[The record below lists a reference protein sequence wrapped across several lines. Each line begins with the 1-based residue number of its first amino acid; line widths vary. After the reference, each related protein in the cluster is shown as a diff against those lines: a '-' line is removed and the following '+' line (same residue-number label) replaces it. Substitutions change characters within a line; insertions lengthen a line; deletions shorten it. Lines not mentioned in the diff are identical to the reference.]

1 MRATRVFR
9 ARYRL
14 PVRRIKVKNDL
25 TAIVA
30 DEIGEGIELVLCWH
44 DRKVDTAAFRRN
56 TDIALAHK
64 LNHAPAVI
72 AAAVVIAQ
80 RVADVTVV
88 DRAISAG
95 ASFVPAGEVKFLAV
109 RQDVSGLR
117 PLVGMPEILVR
128 VLAVLLLLFIGVL
141 FQ

>member
-1 MRATRVFR
+1 MADKIRK
-9 ARYRL
+9 
-14 PVRRIKVKNDL
+14 RIKL
-25 TAIVA
+25 I
-30 DEIGEGIELVLCWH
+30 LCRH
-44 DRKVDTAAFRRN
+44 NREVNAAAFRRN

-64 LNHAPAVI
+64 LNHAAAVI

-80 RVADVTVV
+80 RVADISVV

-95 ASFVPAGEVKFLAV
+95 AAFVPAGEVKFLTV

-128 VLAVLLLLFIGVL
+128 VLAVLLLLFVGIL